1 MKNRAELYR
10 TPGGGLW
17 TGEPGCVHQRSAAVA
32 KMATAS
38 APHVISANCICTAT
52 AFHTS
57 VLVLHLHCTAL
68 EKKLKLQLRLV
79 EILIAQIIRVITVFS
94 VDASRNIVKTRYFG

>member
-1 MKNRAELYR
+1 MEVVVAYNSTTE
-10 TPGGGLW
+10 
-17 TGEPGCVHQRSAAVA
+17 EVQRSAAVT

-38 APHVISANCICTAT
+38 ALHVISVNCICTAT

-68 EKKLKLQLRLV
+68 GKKLKLQLRLV